1 MDGLLA
7 MLDQPTPARHLP
19 APRLLNRSPLRPPE
33 LSSLSQPLH
42 GAAGVTRACPRRQPW
57 LADALGDLGECV
69 DEAREEGYP
78 QPTDEALAVAEALL
92 NRIAQLAMRLPQ
104 PSVYPSADNEIVL
117 FFCKG
122 EVQAAVSIAIEAGG
136 GGVCFSNIGSLRR
149 ARYQDARE
157 LPDAFVA
164 GELLKLGRLA
174 PSA

>member
-1 MDGLLA
+1 MDGLFA
-7 MLDQPTPARHLP
+7 MLDQPTPARHLL
-19 APRLLNRSPLRPPE
+19 ASWRDNRSPPRPPA
-33 LSSLSQPLH
+33 LSSLTQPPQD
-42 GAAGVTRACPRRQPW
+42 AARGTRAHAPRQPW
-57 LADALGDLGECV
+57 LADALGELGECV

-78 QPTDEALAVAEALL
+78 EPTGNALALAEALL
-92 NRIAQLAMRLPQ
+92 KRIAQRATPLPQ

-117 FFCKG
+117 FFCNG

-136 GGVCFSNIGSLRR
+136 EGVCFSNIGGLRR

-164 GELLKLGRLA
+164 GELLKLSHLV